1 MSKSDFLNAIQSV
14 STEYLAEL
22 SDVID
27 AELDDRAMD
36 VVTTFLINKADED
49 YDERI
54 YSPTTDSL
62 VNDLIWS

>member
-1 MSKSDFLNAIQSV
+1 MSKSEFLNAIQSV

-27 AELDDRAMD
+27 AELDDRALD

-54 YSPTTDSL
+54 YSPTTDRL